1 MTDDLMNLIKASIAT
16 MIKKEVENQI
26 EDIKNELASDD
37 LVLTT
42 VQSDEVDTMI
52 RDVIN
57 QELTVSV
64 QVDKL
69 TALMQ
74 LYSMKTYLE
83 ILKEK
88 AEAQQVSLLE
98 SFKMAAIPT
107 STYYR
112 AINGTNEL
120 RYDTAIKVNRSIEN
134 FHTLQQIRDDTAA
147 LRRSNRI
154 FDPCS
159 K

>member
-1 MTDDLMNLIKASIAT
+1 MTDDIMNLIKASIAT

-64 QVDKL
+64 
-69 TALMQ
+69 
-74 LYSMKTYLE
+74 
-83 ILKEK
+83 
-88 AEAQQVSLLE
+88 
-98 SFKMAAIPT
+98 
-107 STYYR
+107 
-112 AINGTNEL
+112 
-120 RYDTAIKVNRSIEN
+120 
-134 FHTLQQIRDDTAA
+134 
-147 LRRSNRI
+147 
-154 FDPCS
+154 
-159 K
+159 

>member
-64 QVDKL
+64 
-69 TALMQ
+69 
-74 LYSMKTYLE
+74 
-83 ILKEK
+83 
-88 AEAQQVSLLE
+88 
-98 SFKMAAIPT
+98 
-107 STYYR
+107 
-112 AINGTNEL
+112 
-120 RYDTAIKVNRSIEN
+120 
-134 FHTLQQIRDDTAA
+134 
-147 LRRSNRI
+147 
-154 FDPCS
+154 
-159 K
+159 